1 MFAQGNTISP
11 HTEANQLF
19 IVIITVCTFF
29 LFSSSAQTID
39 HINVGN
45 NYPTPTLKLIEA
57 KNSNGVPVVSIT
69 FLDGFEDTMVF
80 HKYNGIDSDEYY
92 DGI

>member
-1 MFAQGNTISP
+1 MY
-11 HTEANQLF
+11 
-19 IVIITVCTFF
+19 FF
-29 LFSSSAQTID
+29 VLFSSSAQTID

-92 DGI
+92 DGTDACNQNRCLLHKPY